1 VIRMAAPSKEPK
13 PDKITTLNL
22 KVPASFKRRLKMYAA
37 DKDRSMVEIVMESVE
52 LRFAKEGIKL

>member
-1 VIRMAAPSKEPK
+1 MAASSKEPK

-37 DKDRSMVEIVMESVE
+37 DKDRSMVDIVIESVDA
-52 LRFAKEGIKL
+52 RFAKENVKL